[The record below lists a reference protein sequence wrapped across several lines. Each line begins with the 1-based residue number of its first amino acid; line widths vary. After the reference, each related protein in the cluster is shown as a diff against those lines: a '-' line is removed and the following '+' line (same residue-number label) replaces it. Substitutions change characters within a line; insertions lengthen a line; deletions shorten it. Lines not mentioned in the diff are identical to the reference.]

1 MAKPPDWA
9 MKFRTALNINEF
21 TLFDMFQDP
30 LCMQIQKEKK
40 PCHDHDKDPTVH
52 VRVPDAGNTK
62 KMKKMREVNLP
73 ESGEQR

>member
-9 MKFRTALNINEF
+9 MKFRIALNINEF

-30 LCMQIQKEKK
+30 LCMQIQKENS
-40 PCHDHDKDPTVH
+40 HDHDKDPTVH
-52 VRVPDAGNTK
+52 VRAPEAGNPK
-62 KMKKMREVNLP
+62 KYKRAVNLP